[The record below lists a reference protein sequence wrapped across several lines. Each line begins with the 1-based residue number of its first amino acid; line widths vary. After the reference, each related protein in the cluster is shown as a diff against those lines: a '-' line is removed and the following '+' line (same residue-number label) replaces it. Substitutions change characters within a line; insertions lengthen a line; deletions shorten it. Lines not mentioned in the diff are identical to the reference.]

1 MLSFKPHTAVRS
13 LSRSLVRI
21 AVCVAFLGLAAAPAA
36 AETDSFF
43 ANAFKD
49 ADNGAW
55 RKPSR
60 PSKQAMKLGGVGGA
74 MSTSVGDYSAPAR
87 NTVHIK
93 HSPGGATSDAF
104 ALTSSS
110 LVIDGPCLSSC
121 TWAFVLNKHACF
133 TSNARFAFHRSS
145 NTATGQVD
153 ALTTAYMT
161 EAVRPGLRSR
171 AREVLYT
178 PNLVPISASEM
189 RSAYP
194 DRACG
199 SAKT

>member
-21 AVCVAFLGLAAAPAA
+21 AVCVAFFGFAAAPAA
-36 AETDSFF
+36 ADTDSFF

-49 ADNGAW
+49 SDSGNW

-60 PSKQAMKLGGVGGA
+60 GSKPAMKLGGLGGA
-74 MSTSVGDYSAPAR
+74 LSTSVGDYAAPTR

-110 LVIDGPCLSSC
+110 LVIDGACLSSC

-153 ALTTAYMT
+153 AFTTAYMI
-161 EAVRPGLRSR
+161 ESVRPALRSR

-178 PNLVPISASEM
+178 PNLVPVSAADM
-189 RSAYP
+189 RAAYP

-199 SAKT
+199 SAKA